1 MDLTFQDS
9 IGALAFLIRAVA
21 SGIYIVSILKGDTKP
36 HLYTWLVFTLLTA
49 IAFLAQIQDG
59 GGMGIWTTGLAILV
73 SIINSLL
80 ALSYGEKNITKSD
93 KLALIAATTSILPW
107 LLTQNPLGSVILVSL
122 IDTIAMY
129 PTFRKSWSKPQ
140 EENLTSYFLVG
151 LAFLLSTLALT
162 HISVT
167 TFLYPIAIAFI
178 NLSLIFLCLWR
189 RHVLKSPKL

>member
-1 MDLTFQDS
+1 MDLTVPVL
-9 IGALAFLIRAVA
+9 IGAAAFLIRAIA
-21 SGIYIVSILKGDTKP
+21 GGLYIVSILKGQTKP
-36 HLYTWLVFTLLTA
+36 HLYTWLVFTILTA

-59 GGMGIWTTGLAILV
+59 GGSGIWTTGLATLV
-73 SIINSLL
+73 SIINALL
-80 ALSYGEKNITKSD
+80 AVSYGEKNITKSD

-129 PTFRKSWSKPQ
+129 PTFRKSWTKPR

-162 HISVT
+162 HVSVT
-167 TFLYPIAIAFI
+167 AFLYPVAIAFI
-178 NLSLIFLCLWR
+178 NLSLIFFCLWR
-189 RHVLKSPKL
+189 RHVLKSLKP